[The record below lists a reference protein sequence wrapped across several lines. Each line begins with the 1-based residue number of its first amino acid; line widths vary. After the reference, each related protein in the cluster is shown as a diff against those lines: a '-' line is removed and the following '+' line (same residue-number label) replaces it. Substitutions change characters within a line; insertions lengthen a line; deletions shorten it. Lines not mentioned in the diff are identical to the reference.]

1 MMESR
6 LEFGTWKKLLQNDC
20 VAQGKQLEFNN
31 LGDFVLRFLYDSG
44 LDPTVKALTS
54 DIPENKPA

>member
-1 MMESR
+1 MESG
-6 LEFGTWKKLLQNDC
+6 LGFETWKKLLQRDC
-20 VAQGKQLEFNN
+20 VAAGKQREFNN

-54 DIPENKPA
+54 DIPENKSA